1 MKNDIKKAIID
12 YLTSEIDIIV
22 SPTSGNELA
31 LLDLEDSFRLLF
43 NLLEHE
49 ISYTDLDRIEE
60 SFAKNILSIIDGNLK
75 DFPDAIETLASNY
88 EAFLKKI
95 AYLKYKGTPIW
106 EGTSTSS
113 GLQKTMLYDL
123 CKGEIDGENKT
134 AIPEPLVDYTGVKR
148 EILDFVRINLRNS
161 VHISKTYKRSDLVP
175 FANLVIS
182 CYLFTVYD
190 NKQFLKRFFYPEY
203 KYLDKIVSNKE
214 LHGLEQVYVELIGQD
229 SNKKIDM
236 MGKQIKDEM
245 YLLSEIEKFTRNDA
259 ELMEGDDDEGY
270 IDNISNIIAD
280 NKNLQLIGSPG
291 SGKSTTLKRIL
302 YTNAQEIL
310 QGNESLKLPF
320 YIEAS
325 EIRSSTKTIKSILD
339 AKLDEQLIT
348 TLLEKGKAQVLIDGI
363 NEIIPELKVHAVNEI
378 KTLISKY
385 PNSSFIITDRKYNY
399 TKNIGIS
406 IFELRDLEDGQIKQF
421 IEKNTQS
428 KSNHLWQNISDNEEM
443 LALASNPLML
453 KMYLSVVSLG
463 EIPANRGQLY
473 DLFIMTMFSRE
484 EQKKK
489 QFDKDIKKRIL
500 SEVAYKMRSAGLVSA
515 DKSSFINLIG
525 DTIKNHNFYISELL
539 FHKEVLDN
547 NIVKEN
553 ENNEI
558 SFLHETYQEY
568 FSALHLKHCFLR
580 YNSIDIEVSN
590 AIWLEPLLLCNDL
603 FNKASEQLDFFE
615 FLFIGEKRVNDAK
628 ILDDFRPDDF
638 NEDIQIACKVAYRHK
653 ILNDVVYKTAEM
665 YLGNYLALSKRYFI
679 NHGEL
684 PISISSLFNA
694 VSSLSSNAMLKKIFT
709 DTFWVEQWLYSEVD
723 EESYWSRML
732 GEKLHYKDYYHKE
745 RFQELSNTII
755 DNISDLASLLNVI
768 TVAKEE
774 NVWFKSVSDNLR
786 AFKKILLQSVS
797 LKQLLEYYEN
807 IDFDIDV
814 FINILKQESSFINK
828 YDFDEHKESTNIKII
843 EILLKFHHA
852 KPETRT
858 LVIDELE
865 NNEYDPKFYLK
876 IANLF
881 FENNHFDSFLQ
892 LSEYI
897 YAMDL
902 SILDKITPILQRVRY
917 EVLPASLRNLFIE
930 NPGKTMVEYVK
941 HQSTVGSMYFTIPIS
956 YLKVFENIIKD
967 KHPIFINNS
976 HKVIPTKIEAVLH
989 ISEYVLTAIPK
1000 SKELVKECTEGG
1012 TIEYKIENTTHQLH
1026 YTSYKPNTKGDKI
1039 NFSIN
1044 PDGFTQPKIKG
1055 KDKIVVN
1062 KEDKMTFVGFT
1073 KIHNEI
1079 EEYEITTGIVEQEI
1093 PIKGFINIDMLL
1105 INFSKPNSYHPD
1117 TLKIDYVI
1125 EKLNEKL
1132 TNSEIDSTHIK
1143 EFIKKVGLSYLF
1155 YDKVDNVSF
1164 GVVVSIFRNL
1174 VRVHQIKS
1182 KSFRVISCTQNELRR
1197 LETNTVVIIENNG
1210 RLTPFD
1216 HRKWNYNIGFSESVI
1231 IELFSDRREGF
1242 IRNDFNKSPDDSD
1255 FYFHFDS
1262 CNFAPKIGDTV
1273 RFIPSVNPFKNY
1285 KDLPVAI
1292 LIERID
1298 EFQKPACE
1306 IVEIIR
1312 EEESNYIRGFAIDTL
1327 SDEELFFSI
1336 TEAATYY
1343 VKDMGDDMLDVDQC
1357 FEYTV
1362 FKEADG
1368 QFKKHIKLL
1377 RRIDE

>member
-1 MKNDIKKAIID
+1 MKDSIKQTIID

-22 SPTSGNELA
+22 SPISDKELA
-31 LLDLEDSFRLLF
+31 LPDLEDSFRLLF

-49 ISYTDLDRIEE
+49 ISYTDLDRIED
-60 SFAKNILSIIDGNLK
+60 SFAKNISSIIDGNLN

-95 AYLKYKGTPIW
+95 AYLKYNETYIW
-106 EGTSTSS
+106 EGSSTSN
-113 GLQKTMLYDL
+113 GLKKTMFYSL
-123 CKGEIDGENKT
+123 CKGEIDGEHKI

-148 EILDFVRINLRNS
+148 EILDFVRLNLRNA
-161 VHISKTYKRSDLVP
+161 VHISKSYKRSDLVP

-203 KYLDKIVSNKE
+203 KYLDKIVYNKE
-214 LHGLEQVYVELIGQD
+214 LYGLEQVYVELIGQD
-229 SNKKIDM
+229 STKKIDM

-245 YLLSEIEKFTRNDA
+245 YLLSEIEKFSHHQD
-259 ELMEGDDDEGY
+259 ESSEDGDEGY

-302 YTNAQEIL
+302 YTNAQKIL
-310 QGNESLKLPF
+310 DGDELLKLPF

-339 AKLDEQLIT
+339 SKLDEQLIT
-348 TLLEKGKAQVLIDGI
+348 SLLEKGKAQVLIDGI

-378 KTLISKY
+378 KSLISKY

-399 TKNIGIS
+399 TRNIGVPV
-406 IFELRDLEDGQIKQF
+406 FELRDLEDAQIKQF
-421 IEKNTQS
+421 IEKNTQI
-428 KSNHLWQNISDNEEM
+428 KSSHLWQDISDNEEM
-443 LALASNPLML
+443 LALVSNPLML

-473 DLFIMTMFSRE
+473 DLFIITMFSRE
-484 EQKKK
+484 EQKKR
-489 QFDKDIKKRIL
+489 QFDKDIKKTIL
-500 SEVAYKMRSAGLVSA
+500 SEVAYKMRLSGLVSA
-515 DKSSFINLIG
+515 DKSSFINLIA
-525 DTIKNHNFYISELL
+525 DSIKSHNFHISELL

-568 FSALHLKHCFLR
+568 FSALYLKHYFLR
-580 YNSIDIEVSN
+580 YNKIDIDISN

-603 FNKASEQLDFFE
+603 FDKKSDQLDFFE
-615 FLFIGEKRVNDAK
+615 FLFIGEKRDNDAK
-628 ILDDFRPDDF
+628 ILNDFEQDDF

-653 ILNDVVYKTAEM
+653 IINDVVYKKAEM
-665 YLGNYLALSKRYFI
+665 YLGNYLALSKRYFL

-694 VSSLSSNAMLKKIFT
+694 VSSLSSDAMLMKIFT
-709 DTFWVEQWLYSEVD
+709 DTFWVEQWLYCEAD
-723 EESYWSRML
+723 EENYWSRTL
-732 GEKLHYKDYYHKE
+732 QKEIYYKNYLHKE
-745 RFQELSNTII
+745 NFQELSNTII

-768 TVAKEE
+768 TVAKDE
-774 NVWFKSVSDNLR
+774 NAWFKSVSDNLR
-786 AFKKILLQSVS
+786 ALKKKLLQSVS
-797 LKQLLEYYEN
+797 LKKLIEYYEN

-814 FINILKQESSFINK
+814 FINILKQEWNFINK
-828 YDFDEHKESTNIKII
+828 YDFDEHKEITNILVL

-852 KPETRT
+852 NPEIRT
-858 LVIDELE
+858 LVIDELKSD
-865 NNEYDPKFYLK
+865 EYEAKFYLK
-876 IANLF
+876 VAKLF
-881 FENNHFDSFLQ
+881 FDNNHFDSFLQ

-897 YAMDL
+897 YMMEL
-902 SILDKITPILQRVRY
+902 SIIDKIIPILQRVRY
-917 EVLPASLRNLFIE
+917 EVLPSSLKEIFVE

-941 HQSTVGSMYFTIPIS
+941 HQSAQGCMYFTIPTS
-956 YLKVFENIIKD
+956 YLRVFENIIKE
-967 KHPIFINNS
+967 KHPVYINNL

-989 ISEYVLTAIPK
+989 ISSYVLTAIPK
-1000 SKELVKECTEGG
+1000 SKEFIKECKEGG
-1012 TIEYKIENTTHQLH
+1012 AIEYTIDNTTHQLY
-1026 YTSYKPNTKGDKI
+1026 YTSYKPNSKGDKI
-1039 NFSIN
+1039 NFSIS
-1044 PDGFTQPKIKG
+1044 PDGFIQPKIKA
-1055 KDKIVVN
+1055 KNKIVVDA
-1062 KEDKMTFVGFT
+1062 EHKMTFVGFT
-1073 KIHNEI
+1073 KIHSEI
-1079 EEYEITTGIVEQEI
+1079 EEYEITTEKIEQEI

-1105 INFSKPNSYHPD
+1105 VNFYAPHKYHPD
-1117 TLKIDYVI
+1117 TLKTDYLI

-1132 TNSEIDSTHIK
+1132 TNSEVDNTHIK

-1155 YDKVDNVSF
+1155 YDKIDNVRF
-1164 GVVVSIFRNL
+1164 GVIVSIFRNH
-1174 VRVHQIKS
+1174 VRVHDITS
-1182 KSFRVISCTQNELRR
+1182 KTFKIISCTQNELKQ
-1197 LETNTVVIIENNG
+1197 LEINTVVIIENNG

-1231 IELFSDRREGF
+1231 IELFRDRREGF
-1242 IRNDFNKSPDDSD
+1242 IRNDYNNLIDDSD

-1262 CNFAPKIGDTV
+1262 CNFVPKIGDSV

-1292 LIERID
+1292 LIERIE
-1298 EFQKPACE
+1298 EFEKPACE
-1306 IVEIIR
+1306 IVEVVR

-1357 FEYTV
+1357 FEYTI

-1377 RRIDE
+1377 RRIVE